1 MQQDPATLSFPG
13 CSICFEPLDGHT
25 NGGLAAIKCGHVYH
39 EACLSLWSNTHNSCP
54 QCKQSGAKRATRLY
68 YQAETAADDAAAD
81 AAFGAAAAAAAATTA
96 AAPICLDGTDVVAA
110 PQAAAAAAAASAETL
125 QLRQRLA
132 AQDATLLRLA
142 ELRGE
147 ERAVAAA
154 AAAAAAARA
163 AEAEAAEAAARA
175 ELAAARG
182 ALNAAEIERI
192 KKRTSVLSAAVM
204 LDARAQDKELLR
216 ERRRSERLAS
226 DIGAL
231 RQRQQQDGY
240 LRAFVDA
247 VGAGDASLDLKFT
260 QATANIMAGGKSWST
275 FASEQHKMLSYQQ
288 GEYKKL
294 FKTNLT
300 LEQQKLE
307 LTAAKEEA
315 DYQVKSLTQQLK
327 QASHRLRQE
336 QEKLQEHIAEARRR
350 TAAVAPGP
358 TTWGVL
364 PQKRPSDDAENAPL
378 FAKPAAKAL
387 KRSSSSSSSS
397 GGIGAAA
404 AAALSIRP
412 SAQDASGGG
421 GGGGANVARAQQRYQ
436 SHVNNLQ
443 PAKGAA
449 TKAPAAAKSTFS
461 GVAQRAQNLL
471 VPNMFATSAMYA
483 KKAPSKQPA
492 AFLRAHGL

>member
-1 MQQDPATLSFPG
+1 MQQDPAALSFPG

-68 YQAETAADDAAAD
+68 YQAETAD
-81 AAFGAAAAAAAATTA
+81 
-96 AAPICLDGTDVVAA
+96 
-110 PQAAAAAAAASAETL
+110 ASAS
-125 QLRQRLA
+125 
-132 AQDATLLRLA
+132 
-142 ELRGE
+142 
-147 ERAVAAA
+147 
-154 AAAAAAARA
+154 AARV
-163 AEAEAAEAAARA
+163 

-192 KKRTSVLSAAVM
+192 KK
-204 LDARAQDKELLR
+204 DKELLR
-216 ERRRSERLAS
+216 ERRRSERLAA

-240 LRAFVDA
+240 LHAFVDA

-294 FKTNLT
+294 FKTNLS

-336 QEKLQEHIAEARRR
+336 QEKLQEHIAEAKRR

-358 TTWGVL
+358 ATWGVL
-364 PQKRPSDDAENAPL
+364 PQKRPSDDAEIAPL

-387 KRSSSSSSSS
+387 KRSSSSSGGS

-404 AAALSIRP
+404 AAALSVRP
-412 SAQDASGGG
+412 SAQDASGGSG
-421 GGGGANVARAQQRYQ
+421 GGSANVARAQLRYQ

-449 TKAPAAAKSTFS
+449 TKAPAAAKSSFS
-461 GVAQRAQNLL
+461 GVAQRAQNML

-492 AFLRAHGL
+492 AFLRAHGP